1 MKRPE
6 DAMSTSVATSLNTL
20 LADTTVFYQK
30 LRHYHWNVQGREFF
44 ELHLKFEEIYNKWV
58 VFIDEIAERIIALD
72 TVPLHTLDS
81 MLEHATLKED
91 EEIPA
96 AREMVNRTIADLLA
110 LRDSIDKTI
119 GMAED
124 TNDRT
129 SVNILDAV
137 RDGLEADLWM
147 LKTWLKQ
154 A

>member
-1 MKRPE
+1 M
-6 DAMSTSVATSLNTL
+6 TNSVPAALNTL
-20 LADTTVFYQK
+20 LADTTLFYQK
-30 LRHYHWNVQGREFF
+30 LRHYHWNVQGRDFF

-72 TVPLHTLDS
+72 TVPLHTLKA

-91 EEIPA
+91 EEIA
-96 AREMVNRTIADLLA
+96 EAREMVNRVIADLKT
-110 LRDSIDKTI
+110 LRGSIDEI
-119 GMAED
+119 IVAAED
-124 TNDRT
+124 SGDRT
-129 SVNILDAV
+129 TANILDEV